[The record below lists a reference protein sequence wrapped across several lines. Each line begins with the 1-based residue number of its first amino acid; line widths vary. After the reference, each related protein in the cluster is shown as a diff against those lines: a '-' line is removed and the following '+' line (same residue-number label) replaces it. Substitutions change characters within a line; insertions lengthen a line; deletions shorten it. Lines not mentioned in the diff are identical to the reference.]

1 MTHSGPVEND
11 GVRGIV
17 GSLCLALT
25 RLDSSAVDLYRTDLE
40 VQISL
45 LRGGVKSV
53 SADEAEMLS
62 GDLKFARAL
71 VENANRLYA
80 GWVRAAALRG
90 ATYNSSGTEPAA
102 TMASS
107 VIVQG

>member
-1 MTHSGPVEND
+1 MTHSGPIENN
-11 GVRGIV
+11 GIRGIV
-17 GSLCLALT
+17 RSLCSALT
-25 RLDSSAVDLYRTDLE
+25 RLDSSAVNLCREDLE
-40 VQISL
+40 AQISL

-53 SADEAEMLS
+53 SSAEAETLRV
-62 GDLKFARAL
+62 DLKLARAL

-90 ATYNSSGTEPAA
+90 ATYTSSGTEPAA
-102 TMASS
+102 PLASS